1 MPTLSELTTTL
12 SLDAEL
18 RGNRDLNILDGKA
31 IDKAGPDDI
40 TFAGDTANLRKV
52 ADCRAGAVIVNRS
65 EAEQLPEL
73 QREVTLLLVDDAPAA
88 FVEILAMLRPQR
100 SRPEIGVAAGSHV
113 DPTATIGRQTNI
125 YPAATVGE
133 GAVIGERCDIHA
145 GVCVGPG
152 CVIGDDVTLF
162 SNVVLY
168 PDVIL
173 GNHVRIHASAVIG
186 SDGFGYRLVDGRHA
200 KIPHFGI
207 VRIGDHVEIGAS
219 TTIDRAMIGETVI
232 GDGTK
237 IDNQVLIAHNCE
249 LGRHNIIVGQ
259 VGFAGSATSGDYVVC
274 AGQAGVSNQ
283 VHLGEGCVLGSRSA
297 VNKDVPAGATYIG
310 TPAAPA
316 ADAMKLAMAQKK
328 VPQMRQSLRTLESQ
342 VEQLTAR
349 LDALADD
356 GKTSA
361 QPAA

>member
-1 MPTLSELTTTL
+1 MPTVSELTTH
-12 SLDAEL
+12 LDVEI
-18 RGNRDLNILDGKA
+18 RGNHDQVILDGKA

-40 TFAGDTANLRKV
+40 TFAGDVANLRKV
-52 ADCRAGAVIVNRS
+52 SECRAGAIVINRS
-65 EAEQLPEL
+65 EADQLSDL
-73 QREVTLLLVDDAPAA
+73 QREVTLLLVDDAAGA
-88 FVEILAMLRPQR
+88 FVGILAKLRPQR
-100 SRPEIGVAAGSHV
+100 SRPELGVAAGSYV
-113 DPTATIGRQTNI
+113 SPTAAIGSQTNI
-125 YPAATVGE
+125 YPGATVGE

-145 GVCVGPG
+145 GVCIGPG
-152 CVIGDDVTLF
+152 CVIGNDVTLF
-162 SNVVLY
+162 PNVVLY
-168 PDVIL
+168 PDVIV
-173 GNHVRIHASAVIG
+173 GNDVRIHSSTVIG
-186 SDGFGYRLVDGRHA
+186 SDGFGYRFVDGQHT

-207 VRIGDHVEIGAS
+207 VRIGNHVEIGSS

-237 IDNQVLIAHNCE
+237 IDNQVMIAHNCE

-274 AGQAGVSNQ
+274 AGQAGISNQ

-328 VPQMRQSLRTLESQ
+328 VPEMRKTLRRLESQ

-349 LDALADD
+349 LDALTND
-356 GKTSA
+356 GTTSS